1 MARTD
6 LPVEFL
12 NEMEKLLGEEYPAF
26 LASYE
31 MPRRNG
37 LRLNRRRISPAR
49 FEENAPFEVERIPWT
64 DNGYYVDYRDMPA
77 RHPWY
82 QAGVYYLQ
90 EPSAM
95 APAQILPVMPGD
107 RVLDLCAAPGGKA
120 TELGAKLYS
129 RLADEPAA
137 ASAAQNP
144 GQSGAPAAEPAARDS
159 GQSGTPDAASAA
171 QGEMCPDAGIQSA
184 GLLVANE
191 ISATRLRALLHN
203 IEAFGIPNALV
214 TNETPARLAARFPE
228 YFDKVLV
235 DAPCSG
241 EGMFRKDADVAKA
254 WYPEKVSECA
264 AIQREIILEAAD
276 MLRPGGYMVY
286 STCTFAPEE
295 NELVLLHLLKN
306 RPQMELVPIPLT
318 DGRESFSHAF
328 SLAKLAECGYYHA
341 VSCGEG
347 PEADPTGVGLPKGD
361 PAGADQTG
369 VSLPKGDSTG
379 ADQTEAGLPE
389 ADLTGVD
396 LTGAI
401 RIWPHKAGGEGH
413 FTALL
418 RKRSAEGSSEPEKQN
433 FDRAVQPADI
443 PQGEGMQT
451 SLYGEGMQT
460 GLYGEGMQ
468 PEVYSPGAR
477 PESGKGTA
485 YVANRAREESP
496 GLDIRAGRSRKES
509 GKNRR
514 SGKEN
519 RGRGAHGAAR
529 GQTRPSGSLSTDAYG
544 YLQEFLVRFLP
555 EADIDRSLLEDHN
568 GHLYLS
574 PAETAGIRGL
584 TFLRNGL
591 YLGELKKNRF
601 EPAQELAL
609 ALPAGEQ
616 GEERISFSAGD
627 ARTAQ
632 YLHGETVRI
641 EEEKPNGWY
650 LVCVDGYPLGWG
662 KLTGNVLKNKLP
674 AGWRT

>member
-129 RLADEPAA
+129 RLSDD
-137 ASAAQNP
+137 SA
-144 GQSGAPAAEPAARDS
+144 
-159 GQSGTPDAASAA
+159 AASAA

-191 ISATRLRALLHN
+191 ISATRVRALLHN

-254 WYPEKVSECA
+254 WYPEKVGECA

-347 PEADPTGVGLPKGD
+347 PEADPSGAGLTEAGLPEAD
-361 PAGADQTG
+361 PTG
-369 VSLPKGDSTG
+369 
-379 ADQTEAGLPE
+379 AGLPE

-401 RIWPHKAGGEGH
+401 RIWPHRAGGEGH

-418 RKRSAEGSSEPEKQN
+418 RKRPAEDSSDPEQQI
-433 FDRAVQPADI
+433 FDMAVQPADI
-443 PQGEGMQT
+443 P
-451 SLYGEGMQT
+451 
-460 GLYGEGMQ
+460 
-468 PEVYSPGAR
+468 
-477 PESGKGTA
+477 
-485 YVANRAREESP
+485 REKSFGIDP
-496 GLDIRAGRSRKES
+496 HTDRSRKES

-519 RGRGAHGAAR
+519 RGRDAHGAAR
-529 GQTRPSGSLSTDAYG
+529 GQVRPSGSLSTDAYG
-544 YLQEFLVRFLP
+544 YLQEFLARFLP

>member
-120 TELGAKLYS
+120 TELGAKLNS
-129 RLADEPAA
+129 RLADDSAA

-144 GQSGAPAAEPAARDS
+144 GRSGAPAAEPAARDS
-159 GQSGTPDAASAA
+159 GQSGTPAAVSAA

-191 ISATRLRALLHN
+191 ISATRVRALLHN

-214 TNETPARLAARFPE
+214 TNETPARLAERFPE

-254 WYPEKVSECA
+254 WYPEKVGECA

-347 PEADPTGVGLPKGD
+347 PEADPTG
-361 PAGADQTG
+361 
-369 VSLPKGDSTG
+369 
-379 ADQTEAGLPE
+379 AGLPE

-396 LTGAI
+396 LTRAI
-401 RIWPHKAGGEGH
+401 RIWPHRAGGEGH

-418 RKRSAEGSSEPEKQN
+418 RKRPAEDSSDPEKQI
-433 FDRAVQPADI
+433 FDMAVQPADI
-443 PQGEGMQT
+443 P
-451 SLYGEGMQT
+451 
-460 GLYGEGMQ
+460 
-468 PEVYSPGAR
+468 
-477 PESGKGTA
+477 
-485 YVANRAREESP
+485 REKSFGIDP
-496 GLDIRAGRSRKES
+496 HTDRSRKES

-529 GQTRPSGSLSTDAYG
+529 GQVRPSGSLSTDSYG
-544 YLQEFLVRFLP
+544 YLQEFLARFLP

-650 LVCVDGYPLGWG
+650 LVCADGYPLGWG